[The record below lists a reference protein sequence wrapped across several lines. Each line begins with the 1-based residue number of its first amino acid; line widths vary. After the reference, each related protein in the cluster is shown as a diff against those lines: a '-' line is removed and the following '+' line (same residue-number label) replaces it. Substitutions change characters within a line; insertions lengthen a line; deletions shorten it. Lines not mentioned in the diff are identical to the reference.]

1 MAVDYCK
8 LNPVVIP
15 IATATPD
22 MVALLEKVYTPSG
35 AWYAAV
41 KLANAF
47 FSIPIHKTT
56 KSSLLLPGKASNTS
70 SLSYH
75 KGISTLQTYVII

>member
-22 MVALLEKVYTPSG
+22 MVVEKVYTPSG

-75 KGISTLQTYVII
+75 KGISTLQPYVII